1 VRAVAVLGSV
11 TCCAVLAGCGHTSH
25 LSADDQQFCSEQAD
39 DPVKT
44 LRGDVDSLI
53 KDDHFASSGEAYA
66 FATVELQPSGNI
78 LDSANIEDSGLAQ
91 VRDAASKAILDV
103 SLATDPQKTSVDQ
116 AVLERLQTALRNLQH
131 YCDTH

>member
-1 VRAVAVLGSV
+1 VRAAATILVGV
-11 TCCAVLAGCGHTSH
+11 TCCAVLVGCGHTSH

-44 LRGDVDSLI
+44 LRGDVDS
-53 KDDHFASSGEAYA
+53 YA